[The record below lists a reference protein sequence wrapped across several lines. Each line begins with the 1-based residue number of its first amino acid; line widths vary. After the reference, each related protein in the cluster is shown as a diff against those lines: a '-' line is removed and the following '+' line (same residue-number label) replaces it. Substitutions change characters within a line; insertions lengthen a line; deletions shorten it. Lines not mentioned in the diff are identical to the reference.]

1 MSTFNQALKEPSI
14 SEQIKPTEI
23 SLLAGL
29 QNEEKTQVAV
39 KTSAQNEDLLEFE
52 RGESSD
58 QPQDAILLGA
68 AKVEATLLV
77 WSKTAVYFTFLWIWV
92 CFFLL
97 NLQSSI
103 ASNIM
108 YYAYA
113 DFAAAPQINTAFILS
128 SIIGGVLQLPIG
140 RALTIWG
147 RAEGF
152 LVVLSVYVLGL
163 IVSAACTG
171 PDSFAA
177 GYVLY
182 SVGYQSLGFILSVFV
197 ADASGL
203 RNRGL
208 AYAFVGTPTLCTAF
222 TGPLAAQS
230 FIKMSSWRWAYG
242 TFAIVQT
249 VTFIPLAVLFKHFE
263 KKAKKEGILNEVD
276 KGRTTLQSIVHYFHD
291 FDIVGA
297 FVLSSAFILLLLPFS
312 LKTYGRTEY
321 KSVTF
326 IIMVVL
332 GGLLIPVF
340 GIWEKYFARTHFIKW
355 QLFRDRTVL
364 GSCVLAACIFFN
376 FYCWDAQYYNFVIV
390 VYNLSVSMAGYMA
403 QIYTVG
409 SVIWSVLFGLY
420 IRQVNRFKKACLY
433 FGLPLMMLG
442 AGLMVRFR
450 GQESNIG
457 YIIMCQIF
465 LAFSGGTLIIGNE
478 VAGLCAAD
486 IGEIPMILSLLGL
499 WSNIGGAIGSAV
511 AAAIYTNTFPSTLYK
526 NLPESAKPNATEIY
540 LGGYTTQMLYPV
552 GSDERKAINQA
563 WGQTQKNSCIAALCV
578 MVLAFPAIASWKN
591 YNVKLTH
598 HKGIVL

>member
-1 MSTFNQALKEPSI
+1 MSTLK
-14 SEQIKPTEI
+14 QIKNSTSLAAELRKEEK
-23 SLLAGL
+23 SLLVTVRTR
-29 QNEEKTQVAV
+29 E
-39 KTSAQNEDLLEFE
+39 
-52 RGESSD
+52 
-58 QPQDAILLGA
+58 PQDVFEVESGDDSNRSQDVLLLGA

-77 WSKTAVYFTFLWIWV
+77 WSKTALYFTFLWIWI
-92 CFFLL
+92 CYFLL

-103 ASNIM
+103 ATNVM
-108 YYAYA
+108 FYAYA

-163 IVSAACTG
+163 IVTAACTG
-171 PDSFAA
+171 PNSFAA

-182 SVGYQSLGFILSVFV
+182 TVGYLSLGFILSVFV

-208 AYAFVGTPTLCTAF
+208 AYAFVGTPTICTAF
-222 TGPLAAQS
+222 TGPLVAEA
-230 FIKMSSWRWAYG
+230 FIEKSSWRWAYG
-242 TFAIVQT
+242 TFAVVQT
-249 VTFIPLAVLFKHFE
+249 VTFVPLAVLFKHFE
-263 KKAKKEGILNEVD
+263 KKAKKEGILSEDN
-276 KGRTTLQSIVHYFHD
+276 KGRTALQSIVHYFHD
-291 FDIVGA
+291 FDVVGA
-297 FVLSSAFILLLLPFS
+297 FILSCAFILLLLPFS
-312 LKTYGRTEY
+312 LKTYGKTEY

-326 IIMVVL
+326 IIMVIL
-332 GGLLIPVF
+332 GGVLIPVF
-340 GIWEKYFARTHFIKW
+340 GIWEKYFARAHFIRWK
-355 QLFRDRTVL
+355 LFRDRTVL
-364 GSCVLAACIFFN
+364 GSCVLAACLFFN

-390 VYNLSVSMAGYMA
+390 VYNLSVSKAGYMA

-409 SVIWSVLFGLY
+409 SVISSVLFGLY
-420 IRQVNRFKKACLY
+420 IRQTNRFKGACLY

-450 GQESNIG
+450 GQDSNIG

-465 LAFSGGTLIIGNE
+465 LAFSGGPLIIGNE

-486 IGEIPMILSLLGL
+486 IGEVPMILSLLGL
-499 WSNIGGAIGSAV
+499 WSSLGGAIGSAV
-511 AAAIYTNTFPSTLYK
+511 AAAIYTNTFPNTLYE

-540 LGGYTTQMLYPV
+540 VGGYTAQMAYPV
-552 GSDERKAINQA
+552 GSDVRLAINKA

-578 MVLAFPAIASWKN
+578 MVLAVPAIASWKN
-591 YNVKLTH
+591 YNIKLTH
-598 HKGIVL
+598 HKGVVL